1 MFIDSLKIIQKRTSK
16 NSAVLNI
23 LHELYINEFYAAS
36 LFLHAP
42 KNIRKPLSFKF
53 YFRYCLYSLS
63 LSVPEKMKNSIF
75 EMSIITQILNINN
88 LRTTSA
94 KNHLHTNRKLVEYS
108 LKNVPTKAMFTL
120 TAVEILLSEGR
131 SALRPAQRG
140 TGSERAIQLRRGTCP
155 SPRQL

>member
-1 MFIDSLKIIQKRTSK
+1 MPLVSFYTPLKTSE
-16 NSAVLNI
+16 N
-23 LHELYINEFYAAS
+23 
-36 LFLHAP
+36 
-42 KNIRKPLSFKF
+42 LSFKF
-53 YFRYCLYSLS
+53 YFRYCLCSLS

-94 KNHLHTNRKLVEYS
+94 KIYLHTNRKLVEHY
-108 LKNVPTKAMFTL
+108 LKNVTTKAMFTL
-120 TAVEILLSEGR
+120 TGLDILLSEGR

-140 TGSERAIQLRRGTCP
+140 TGSQRAIQVRRGPCP